1 MKGLVAMAKVW
12 PCFEGK
18 YITYGDPWADIRLVE
33 CEQKLDLVPSDYRW
47 GLDENYYF
55 GDPNENAV
63 WRGCKYVVIEVSEA
77 EARDGGDGW
86 RPGRYVIRMT
96 PVEAYNRLGLSSA
109 TFDIKENH
117 VQVGSPD
124 ANGTVLG

>member
-1 MKGLVAMAKVW
+1 MAKVW

-33 CEQKLDLVPSDYRW
+33 CEQKLDLAPGDFRW

-77 EARDGGDGW
+77 ETRDDGDRW
-86 RPGRYVIRMT
+86 RPGRYVISMT
-96 PVEAYNRLGLSSA
+96 PVEVYNRLGLAS
-109 TFDIKENH
+109 
-117 VQVGSPD
+117 V
-124 ANGTVLG
+124 